1 MINKERAINQFMEL
15 VRISSVSKHER
26 AVAAYLTD
34 YFQNRG
40 YEVIEDVKSKEAVPG
55 ASVGNIIVKIPGR
68 GTLAQMPAIMLS
80 SHMDTV
86 EPGDDVKPQLSPDGH
101 RVVSDGTTI
110 LGADDKGAIA
120 QIIELVQVLEEQQ
133 LAHPPLELV
142 FSICEELGLL
152 GAYALDMSLVTAKI
166 VYVLDAYV
174 PVGRTDVG
182 DVVVGSSTIIHGHGK
197 ITGKAAHAGVEPD
210 KGISSIQVLAQAI
223 AQMKLLKVDEET
235 SSNIGYVKTEYPL
248 NVVPE
253 VTTFG
258 FEVRSLDDAK
268 AQAQLQS
275 MIDELE
281 CACTQAG
288 ATLEIETEQL
298 LKAYRLAA
306 NDKLLQHYHRV
317 CAANEIEVREHVTR
331 AGTDVSAFM
340 ERGLEGIV
348 ITTGGDA
355 AHTLQEYLDIPTFI
369 RATDLLLQLITT
381 AIEQA

>member
-1 MINKERAINQFMEL
+1 MINQERAINQFMEL

-26 AVAAYLTD
+26 AVAEYLTN
-34 YFQNRG
+34 YFQRLG
-40 YEVIEDVKSKEAVPG
+40 YEVIEDVKSKAAVPG

-68 GTLAQMPAIMLS
+68 GVLAAAPAMMLS

-86 EPGDDVKPQLSPDGH
+86 EPGENVNPQLSADGK

-120 QIIELVQVLEEQQ
+120 QIIELVAVLEEQE
-133 LAHPPLELV
+133 LSHPPLELV

-152 GAYALDMSLVTAKI
+152 GAYALDMSLVKAKM

-174 PVGRTDVG
+174 PVGQTDVG
-182 DVVVGSSTIIHGHGK
+182 DVVVGSSSIIHGHGK

-223 AQMKLLKVDEET
+223 TQMKLLKVDEET

-258 FEVRSLDDAK
+258 FEVRSLNDTK

-275 MIDELE
+275 MVDALE
-281 CACTQAG
+281 DACVQAG
-288 ATLEIETEQL
+288 ATLEIETQQL
-298 LKAYRLAA
+298 LKAYRLAPSDA
-306 NDKLLQHYHRV
+306 LLQHYYQV
-317 CAANEIEVREHVTR
+317 CAVNGIEVREHVTR

-348 ITTGGDA
+348 VTSGGDA
-355 AHTLQEYLDIPTFI
+355 PHTLQEYLDIPVFM

-381 AIEQA
+381 PVG